1 MKKIILLISV
11 LILTGCSYGFASLKN
26 RWEKDGVNTVNV
38 PIFANK
44 TMEGG
49 AEAQYTNALR
59 MYLKSRSGK
68 LKLVRSNG
76 DAYIEGIVTSIT
88 LSPSG
93 AIYGTPETEAA
104 GGLSNRRVLAISYVI
119 SVSVSLQLIR
129 NKDKKTLWSQ
139 SFSQSQSME
148 SGSFTDERRS
158 SNVFIKESAKGEAIR
173 ELADLTMRFAV
184 DSLLEEF

>member
-1 MKKIILLISV
+1 MKNLILIICIF
-11 LILTGCSYGFASLKN
+11 ILTGCGYGFTSLKN
-26 RWEKDGVNTVNV
+26 KWEKDDVNTVNV

-49 AEAQYTNALR
+49 AEVQFTNALR
-59 MYLKSRSGK
+59 MYFKSRSGK

-76 DAYIEGIVTSIT
+76 DAYIKGSVDSIS
-88 LSPSG
+88 LSPAG
-93 AIYGTPETEAA
+93 VIYGTQATEDA

-119 SVSVSLQLIR
+119 TTNVTLQMIR
-129 NKDKKTLWSQ
+129 AKDQKVLWSQ
-139 SFSQSQSME
+139 SFSQSQSMS

-173 ELADLTMRFAV
+173 DLANLTMRFAV